1 MNKNKG
7 FTLIELLIVIA
18 VLSIL
23 AIASITT
30 YSGVRLKALRTEAY
44 SNLEN
49 LRLLEEQFFAENGR
63 YTDSLADV
71 AAIQTVLRGFQPGA
85 GRMYNYRI
93 EQDVMIIDNAGV
105 TKGLPP
111 QIGPDDGDNTNRSCF
126 VAIAEGI
133 PGTRVEDDFF
143 AIDCRNN
150 RNF

>member
-1 MNKNKG
+1 MNKNNG

-30 YSGVRLKALRTEAY
+30 YTGVRLKALRTEAY
-44 SNLEN
+44 SNLES

-63 YTDSLADV
+63 YTDSLANV
-71 AAIQTVLRGFQPGA
+71 AAIQAVLRGFQPGA
-85 GRMYNYRI
+85 GRNYNYRI
-93 EQDVMIIDNAGV
+93 EQDVIITDNTGV
-105 TKGLPP
+105 TRANPP
-111 QIGPDDGDNTNRSCF
+111 QINSDDGDDTNRSCF

-133 PGTRVEDDFF
+133 AGTSVEDDFF